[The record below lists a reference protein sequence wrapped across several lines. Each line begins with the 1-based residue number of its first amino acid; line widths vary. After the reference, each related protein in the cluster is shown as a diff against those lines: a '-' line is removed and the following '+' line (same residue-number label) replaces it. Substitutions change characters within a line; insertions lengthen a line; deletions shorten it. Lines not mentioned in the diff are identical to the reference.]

1 MQLQHLAI
9 SSKTCHTLHFNRRTE
24 KSYGGFYFFSEP
36 ISYSQHQCCRFAT
49 VPNQT
54 LNVLNNQF
62 TYRLDI
68 YWKAISMYAVALI
81 LYGLVRG
88 VMGGLP
94 DGTIKLVLLDPVL
107 ILLFAFVIGS
117 SLSLLVNWYMRREII
132 ITNNALI
139 FKNRF
144 REREIPLSQ
153 IERINIGR
161 EKIIK
166 VRGAYKLV
174 KIRLNT
180 RRRLLRIRTSSFNNE
195 QQLVESL
202 IALKKSHGSFSAIA

>member
-1 MQLQHLAI
+1 M
-9 SSKTCHTLHFNRRTE
+9 
-24 KSYGGFYFFSEP
+24 
-36 ISYSQHQCCRFAT
+36 
-49 VPNQT
+49 
-54 LNVLNNQF
+54 NNQF

-94 DGTIKLVLLDPVL
+94 DATIKIVLLDPVL
-107 ILLFAFVIGS
+107 ILLFAFVAGS
-117 SLSLLVNWYMRREII
+117 SLALFVNWYMRREII
-132 ITNNALI
+132 VTDNAII

-144 REREIPLSQ
+144 RERTIPLSS
-153 IERINIGR
+153 IDRIQIGR

-195 QQLVESL
+195 YALVECLTNLKNSL
-202 IALKKSHGSFSAIA
+202 SNSSAIA

>member
-1 MQLQHLAI
+1 
-9 SSKTCHTLHFNRRTE
+9 
-24 KSYGGFYFFSEP
+24 
-36 ISYSQHQCCRFAT
+36 
-49 VPNQT
+49 
-54 LNVLNNQF
+54 
-62 TYRLDI
+62 
-68 YWKAISMYAVALI
+68 MYAVALI

-94 DGTIKLVLLDPVL
+94 DATIKIVLLDPVL
-107 ILLFAFVIGS
+107 ILLFAFVAGS
-117 SLSLLVNWYMRREII
+117 SLALLVNWYMRREII
-132 ITNNALI
+132 VTDNAII

-144 REREIPLSQ
+144 RERTIPLSS
-153 IERINIGR
+153 IDRIQIGR

-195 QQLVESL
+195 HALVECLTNLKNSL
-202 IALKKSHGSFSAIA
+202 SNSSAIA

>member
-1 MQLQHLAI
+1 
-9 SSKTCHTLHFNRRTE
+9 
-24 KSYGGFYFFSEP
+24 
-36 ISYSQHQCCRFAT
+36 
-49 VPNQT
+49 
-54 LNVLNNQF
+54 
-62 TYRLDI
+62 
-68 YWKAISMYAVALI
+68 MYAVALI

-94 DGTIKLVLLDPVL
+94 DATIKIVLLDPVL
-107 ILLFAFVIGS
+107 ILLFAFVVGS
-117 SLSLLVNWYMRREII
+117 SLALLVNWYMRREII
-132 ITNNALI
+132 ITDNAII

-144 REREIPLSQ
+144 RERTIPLSN
-153 IERINIGR
+153 IERIQIGR

-195 QQLVESL
+195 HALVECLTNLKNSL
-202 IALKKSHGSFSAIA
+202 SNSSAIA

>member
-1 MQLQHLAI
+1 M
-9 SSKTCHTLHFNRRTE
+9 
-24 KSYGGFYFFSEP
+24 
-36 ISYSQHQCCRFAT
+36 
-49 VPNQT
+49 
-54 LNVLNNQF
+54 NNQF

-68 YWKAISMYAVALI
+68 YWRAISMYAVALI

-94 DGTIKLVLLDPVL
+94 DATIKIVLLDPVL
-107 ILLFAFVIGS
+107 ILLFAFVAGS
-117 SLSLLVNWYMRREII
+117 SLALLVNWYMRREII
-132 ITNNALI
+132 VTDNAII

-144 REREIPLSQ
+144 RERTIPLSS
-153 IERINIGR
+153 IDRIQIGR

-195 QQLVESL
+195 HALVECLTNLKNSL
-202 IALKKSHGSFSAIA
+202 SNSSAIA

>member
-1 MQLQHLAI
+1 M
-9 SSKTCHTLHFNRRTE
+9 
-24 KSYGGFYFFSEP
+24 
-36 ISYSQHQCCRFAT
+36 
-49 VPNQT
+49 
-54 LNVLNNQF
+54 NNQF

-68 YWKAISMYAVALI
+68 YWRAISMYAVALI

-94 DGTIKLVLLDPVL
+94 DATIKIVLLDPVL
-107 ILLFAFVIGS
+107 ILLFAFVVGS
-117 SLSLLVNWYMRREII
+117 SLALLVNWYMRREII
-132 ITNNALI
+132 ITDNAII

-144 REREIPLSQ
+144 RERTIPLSN
-153 IERINIGR
+153 IERIQIGR

-195 QQLVESL
+195 HALVECLTNLKNSL
-202 IALKKSHGSFSAIA
+202 SNSSAIA